1 MALTLTPGSESR
13 LDGAPGLPL
22 PHRQD
27 RILAIAARLLEE
39 DAEGALYGGD
49 IRNAMAHATKLAVE
63 GDKARMASAVAGGTA
78 SAERRA
84 ADRRAAQGVAP
95 ESLPMDEY
103 GSVSGRAVQEANR
116 PPEDA
121 EAALMQDQNIA
132 DEIVRGYREND
143 RNWQAE
149 GDRQY
154 SQEYGLGG
162 FDRGPGRSDLDYRRR
177 LQEQQGFIRT
187 PQGMVPVGPQITPE
201 RVEALAEFDGWANQ
215 NPGTERQAL
224 YAPEDYAKFREGV
237 RNDIRDN
244 ARQDMATYGTGSDE
258 QLKDAVER
266 GNDMAARQY
275 EKRKERAASEDRVAE
290 AEREVRIARMA
301 RQAGVSRAQARE
313 MMDKGRA
320 GMRPA
325 GAAAVPL
332 TAAERRAETQGLRDM
347 AGDRRDAELASRKQN
362 RREQAMMAG
371 GQPTGGPFGTRAT
384 TTAINQLGPGWREIA
399 LLDRLTN
406 GRVGGPTPLGVEA
419 VGAQNAMRAF
429 TADVLAGNQPGV
441 REQREIAA
449 ANAEAGLPIPVRADR
464 ERDKNNGVLP
474 ANSAAGQAVLQDI
487 ATTTI
492 GSSYATQDEFD
503 RAVGRA
509 VAEGIP
515 EADAIAFFN
524 RHAQFANSGFWGT
537 ILGAG
542 NFGAPPAAPPA
553 APPMPIPGGV
563 GPAESLPPAGR

>member
-1 MALTLTPGSESR
+1 M
-13 LDGAPGLPL
+13 DK
-22 PHRQD
+22 
-27 RILAIAARLLEE
+27 
-39 DAEGALYGGD
+39 EGALYGGD
-49 IRNAMAHATKLAVE
+49 PSNAKADAEKWANDYIEGQRQKTAANRAAAEAMAQQNA
-63 GDKARMASAVAGGTA
+63 DARGRQRSAA
-78 SAERRA
+78 R
-84 ADRRAAQGVAP
+84 GVAP

-103 GSVSGRAVQEANR
+103 GSVSGRTVQEANR
-116 PPEDA
+116 PQDEA
-121 EAALMQDQNIA
+121 EAVLAMEQDAADRIA
-132 DEIVRGYREND
+132 RGLREGTPTFEA
-143 RNWQAE
+143 Q
-149 GDRQY
+149 GDLDFLR
-154 SQEYGLGG
+154 ERG
-162 FDRGPGRSDLDYRRR
+162 DKNPTAGPGRTDMAMRSQIRERRGQYYEMPDGTR
-177 LQEQQGFIRT
+177 I
-187 PQGMVPVGPQITPE
+187 PVGREPTAADIRAE
-201 RVEALAEFDGWANQ
+201 REWQDWTNEA
-215 NPGTERQAL
+215 PGTERQAL
-224 YAPEDYAKFREGV
+224 YAPEEYERFREGV

-244 ARQDMATYGTGSDE
+244 ARRDMATYGTGPDWKLQAEADE
-258 QLKDAVER
+258 AMRTAEAAEVGQFLGGLSGPTQNMLRGPLVGTDLARLTPGNTSQAGAQL
-266 GNDMAARQY
+266 AARQERKASEERVRNAQRGRFY
-275 EKRKERAASEDRVAE
+275 EERLRADAGLAPQSLGPNPTIDQLERAAYTQRYTKRQRELE
-290 AEREVRIARMA
+290 A
-301 RQAGVSRAQARE
+301 
-313 MMDKGRA
+313 
-320 GMRPA
+320 
-325 GAAAVPL
+325 
-332 TAAERRAETQGLRDM
+332 
-347 AGDRRDAELASRKQN
+347 RKQN
-362 RREQAMMAG
+362 RIDQAMMAG

-384 TTAINQLGPGWREIA
+384 TTAINQLGDGWREIA

-406 GRVGGPTPLGVEA
+406 GRVGGPTPLGVDA

-542 NFGAPPAAPPA
+542 NFGAPPAARPA